1 MEVLGIILLL
11 TLFWSIRGLIGLF
24 HRHNPIVII
33 LYIIFLFPI
42 AYCHM
47 LILGIFGS
55 SKKAIVKRKAEEEVE
70 YSELVEEK
78 KREKMKKRVREEIE
92 YSELLEKEKKKRKKK
107 IK

>member
-1 MEVLGIILLL
+1 VYALDIKKYLKDFIMEILGIILLL

-55 SKKAIVKRKAEEEVE
+55 SKKAVIKRKVEEEV
-70 YSELVEEK
+70 
-78 KREKMKKRVREEIE
+78 E
-92 YSELLEKEKKKRKKK
+92 YSELLEKEKKKKKKK

>member
-1 MEVLGIILLL
+1 
-11 TLFWSIRGLIGLF
+11 
-24 HRHNPIVII
+24 
-33 LYIIFLFPI
+33 
-42 AYCHM
+42 M

-55 SKKAIVKRKAEEEVE
+55 SKEAIIKRKVEEEVE

>member
-1 MEVLGIILLL
+1 MEIVTIILLL
-11 TLFWSIRGLIGLF
+11 TLYWSIRGLLGLF

-55 SKKAIVKRKAEEEVE
+55 SKKAIIKRKAEEEAE
-70 YSELVEEK
+70 YSELVA
-78 KREKMKKRVREEIE
+78 
-92 YSELLEKEKKKRKKK
+92 KEKRKRKKK
-107 IK
+107 SK